1 MDELKDS
8 EKMKADRKLVE
19 ELSKDYQN
27 LALYIYVFFVLH
39 ENKELKSLAKL
50 KREIAEHFR
59 PVKLASS

>member
-1 MDELKDS
+1 MEPDVTK
-8 EKMKADRKLVE
+8 VE

-39 ENKELKSLAKL
+39 EHKELRVLAKL

-59 PVKLASS
+59 PVDCP